1 MLRDSELTLD
11 WNLKWNDHPNKYKEH
26 QKNETQLDNTYKKMI
41 RYYDSINKV
50 YKMSHMTKKN

>member
-1 MLRDSELTLD
+1 M
-11 WNLKWNDHPNKYKEH
+11 EH
-26 QKNETQLDNTYKKMI
+26 QKNETQLDNTNKKMI